1 MPPRTNNKKD
11 AAPADAAPQ
20 GETFE
25 QAFTRL
31 EESVRRLEAGQ
42 LTLDEATKI
51 YEEGMRLAKRC
62 NELLSRAELRITRL
76 QSEFAEQMSLVDEAP
91 DKEDSADGEGDAR

>member
-1 MPPRTNNKKD
+1 MPPRSDKKNT
-11 AAPADAAPQ
+11 AASQEAAAQ

-76 QSEFAEQMSLVDEAP
+76 QSEFAEQMSMVDEAP
-91 DKEDSADGEGDAR
+91 AADGEDEPK

>member
-1 MPPRTNNKKD
+1 MSPRSRKEDPD
-11 AAPADAAPQ
+11 ASPAPGVAAAQ

-51 YEEGMRLAKRC
+51 YGEGMRLAKRC

-76 QSEFAEQMSLVDEAP
+76 QSEFAEQMSMVDAAP
-91 DKEDSADGEGDAR
+91 AKDGEDEPK

>member
-1 MPPRTNNKKD
+1 MPPRSEKKNP
-11 AAPADAAPQ
+11 AASSAIGGPAAQ

-76 QSEFAEQMSLVDEAP
+76 QSEFAEQMSMVDEAP
-91 DKEDSADGEGDAR
+91 AEDGEDDPK

>member
-1 MPPRTNNKKD
+1 MPSRTNKKD
-11 AAPADAAPQ
+11 AAAADASSQ

-42 LTLDEATKI
+42 LTLDDATKI

-62 NELLSRAELRITRL
+62 SELLARAELRITRL
-76 QSEFAEQMSLVDEAP
+76 QSEFADQMSLVDEP
-91 DKEDSADGEGDAR
+91 PEKEDGADGEGDAR

>member
-1 MPPRTNNKKD
+1 MPLRPEKKNNS
-11 AAPADAAPQ
+11 AAEPPSQQ

-51 YEEGMRLAKRC
+51 YEEGMRLARRC
-62 NELLSRAELRITRL
+62 NELLSRAELKITRL
-76 QSEFAEQMSLVDEAP
+76 QTEFAEQMSLVDEAP
-91 DKEDSADGEGDAR
+91 ADEDGEDDPK